1 MSYVASYDNCL
12 YAQHHALQLW
22 QSAQRFDMDM
32 AGLRRASKLCA
43 DDFLDK
49 EGLISPEQYLN
60 LLQHMARSL
69 NSSDTSF
76 ILGQHMLPGH
86 YGYASQALLHAQNLR
101 QALHIL
107 VQFQSSLCPLLT
119 PRLKEENG
127 QMILYWMDQWG
138 APAMLPFLVEMHMT
152 AVTAM
157 CRWLSEKRL
166 PWRYC
171 FNRSRSRNR
180 ASHIEQHQVHLGRD
194 LRFDCYLDAMIIP
207 SEYLDLTWPRGNEVS
222 AQLAVQQATRE
233 LMSESRKIPQAQ
245 SIIPQLYDYLA
256 LNLRCAPSLENAA
269 HYFECSSATFKRH
282 LARHGTHFQ
291 AELDQVRTHMALYL
305 FHFQGMDNEAVA
317 SYLGFHDATNFRRS
331 FKRWTGLT
339 PSALRFALDR

>member
-1 MSYVASYDNCL
+1 MSYVSSIDPCL
-12 YAQHHALQLW
+12 YAQHHVMQAW
-22 QSAQRFDMDM
+22 ENAKRFDVDLDH
-32 AGLRRASKLCA
+32 LRRVSKINEH
-43 DDFLDK
+43 DFLDK
-49 EGLISPEQYLN
+49 DGLISPEQYLN
-60 LLQHMARSL
+60 LLQHLARSL

-86 YGYASQALLHAQNLR
+86 YGGASQALLHAQNLR
-101 QALHIL
+101 QALQIL
-107 VQFQSSLCPLLT
+107 LQFQSTLCPLLT

-127 QMILYWMDQWG
+127 QVILYWMDQWG
-138 APAMLPFLVEMHMT
+138 APGMLPFLVEMHMT

-171 FNRSRSRNR
+171 FNRAQAR
-180 ASHIEQHQVHLGRD
+180 HIEQHQVHLGRD

-207 SEYLDLTWPRGNEVS
+207 SEYLDMAWPRGNAINLE
-222 AQLAVQQATRE
+222 LAMQQATRE
-233 LMSESRKIPQAQ
+233 LAAESAQKRQAQ

-269 HYFECSSATFKRH
+269 HYFDCSSATFKRH

-305 FHFQGMDNEAVA
+305 FHFQGMDNEGVA

-339 PSALRFALDR
+339 PSALRFSLE